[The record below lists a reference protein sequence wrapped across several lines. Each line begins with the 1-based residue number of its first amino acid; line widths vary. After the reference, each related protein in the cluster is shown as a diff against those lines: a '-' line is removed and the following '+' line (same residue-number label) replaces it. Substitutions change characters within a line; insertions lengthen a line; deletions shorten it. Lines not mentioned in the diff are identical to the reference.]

1 MVGELV
7 RKMAGQLG
15 AQRVDEMGA
24 DLVALSVVL
33 LAVDLVDDLAGET
46 VERKEHEKVVLWAVL
61 KVQ

>member
-1 MVGELV
+1 
-7 RKMAGQLG
+7 MAGQLG
-15 AQRVDEMGA
+15 AQRVDEMGD